1 MSDYGVF
8 AAYYDRLTQNVNY
21 KERADYFRTLLSDF
35 GVKEGSLLD
44 LACGTGSLLYEFA
57 SMGFDTIGVDSS
69 ADMLTMARSKAGF
82 FEHNPLLLCQKM
94 QDLDLYG
101 TIDCAVCA
109 LDSINHLT
117 DQKDVRKTFE
127 RVHLFLNP
135 DGLFIFDVNTE
146 YKHEHTLG
154 DNAYIY
160 DLGDLFCAWQNSYD
174 DASKTVEMS
183 LDFFVNKGGNN
194 YLRETQF
201 VREKAYPLEKL
212 KKMLN
217 EVGFTL
223 LAVYD
228 DLSFDEVRETTQRA
242 VFVARK

>member
-1 MSDYGVF
+1 
-8 AAYYDRLTQNVNY
+8 
-21 KERADYFRTLLSDF
+21 
-35 GVKEGSLLD
+35 
-44 LACGTGSLLYEFA
+44 
-57 SMGFDTIGVDSS
+57 
-69 ADMLTMARSKAGF
+69 
-82 FEHNPLLLCQKM
+82 
-94 QDLDLYG
+94 
-101 TIDCAVCA
+101 
-109 LDSINHLT
+109 
-117 DQKDVRKTFE
+117 
-127 RVHLFLNP
+127 
-135 DGLFIFDVNTE
+135 
-146 YKHEHTLG
+146 
-154 DNAYIY
+154 
-160 DLGDLFCAWQNSYD
+160 
-174 DASKTVEMS
+174 MS